1 MKLRAEVY
9 TRKQL
14 CDALDNT
21 SLELVYTP
29 LRLIE
34 PTLSGYC
41 GKIVIVPPVYLADC
55 ESKVRERLEELK
67 KAGFNKALAHTVG
80 HIELLSSLGFDI
92 YGGVRLNCTNSAAV
106 HILSEYEQKD
116 IIVSEELTAERLNRL
131 EKPVPLGFIAYGYL
145 PLMLTR
151 RCPIK
156 NGKPCGTECCKR
168 SITDRGGRTLNV
180 ICEKNY
186 VEILNSDVL
195 MLSDRLNRF
204 PNMDF
209 AVLKFTVENDINS
222 VISQYVS
229 EEAVVGG
236 SFTRGLYFRGV
247 NK

>member
-21 SLELVYTP
+21 ALELVYAP
-29 LRLIE
+29 LRLLE
-34 PTLSGYC
+34 PALSKYC

-55 ESKVRERLEELK
+55 ENKVRERLAELK
-67 KAGFNKALAHTVG
+67 KDGFKKALAHTVG
-80 HIELLSSLGFDI
+80 HIELLSSLGFEI
-92 YGGVRLNCTNSAAV
+92 YGGVRLNCANSTAV
-106 HILSEYEQKD
+106 HILSQYEQKD
-116 IIVSEELTAERLNRL
+116 VIVSEELTAERLNRL
-131 EKPVPLGFIAYGYL
+131 EKPIPLGFIAYGRL

-156 NGKPCGTECCKR
+156 NGKPCGTECCGR

-180 ICEKNY
+180 ICENNY

-195 MLSDRLNRF
+195 ILSDRLNRF

-209 AVLKFTVENDINS
+209 AVLKFTVEDDINS
-222 VISQYVS
+222 VVSRYISGEGVKD
-229 EEAVVGG
+229 GG
-236 SFTRGLYFRGV
+236 FTRGLYFRGV